1 MKKKS
6 MICSVVAMAL
16 ILTGTGYAY
25 WTDSLKVTTKA
36 TTGDMDVN
44 FVDLGLYAQY
54 TEDLKGNNFAS
65 EWSIVDGIGKTGYA
79 AANFFTRGSSNFNI
93 VAQGGIDGA
102 NEKYAAYAKGYNQVN
117 FDAEYAK
124 EGKSVLKDTIRDY
137 TAGTTAAKEIN
148 LTVNNMYP
156 GFAQAFRSDIANT
169 GSIAVKLSKLQFTV
183 TDSSNGV
190 TEDML
195 GVAVLVEREHQKQG
209 VDGEPVFKLANIV
222 DKDDIFTLGGV
233 EFVRLSAL
241 KDLSVDTLD
250 KYKELLALPNGNTM
264 DFFIAIGMDPDAE
277 GVYTTGST
285 TVMAD
290 NDDSLSQGTGVS
302 LTIDLLWDQFNEGK
316 EVRSTNILEK
326 QNH

>member
-54 TEDLKGNNFAS
+54 TADLNGSNYAN
-65 EWSIVDGIGKTGYA
+65 EWSIVDGIGNTGYA
-79 AANFFTRGSSNFNI
+79 VADFFMRGSDFDS
-93 VAQGGIDGA
+93 VAKGGIKGA
-102 NEKYAAYAKGYNQVN
+102 NETYKARAKGYNQVN
-117 FDAEYAK
+117 FDAEYAE

-137 TAGTTAAKEIN
+137 TAGTTAAKEIK

-195 GVAVLVEREHQKQG
+195 GVAVLVEREHQVSG

-222 DKDDIFTLGGV
+222 DKADIFTLGGV
-233 EFVRLSAL
+233 DFVRLSAL
-241 KDLSVDTLD
+241 KDLSADTLD
-250 KYKELLALPNGNTM
+250 KYKELLALPSGNTM

-285 TVMAD
+285 TVMAS
-290 NDDSLSQGTGVS
+290 NDDTESQGTGAS

-316 EVRSTNILEK
+316 DVKSSNILIR

>member
-1 MKKKS
+1 
-6 MICSVVAMAL
+6 MAL

-54 TEDLKGNNFAS
+54 DADLKGSNFGA
-65 EWSIVDGIGKTGYA
+65 EWSIVDGIGQTGYA
-79 AANFFTRGSSNFNI
+79 AADFFRRGSDFNN
-93 VAQGGIDGA
+93 VALGGVKGA
-102 NEKYAAYAKGYNQVN
+102 NEDYRNRAKGYNQVD
-117 FDAEYAK
+117 FSAEYG
-124 EGKSVLKDTIRDY
+124 EGQSKLTEKIRDY
-137 TAGTTAAKEIN
+137 DIDTKAAKEIK

-169 GSIAVKLSKLQFTV
+169 GSIAVKLSKLNFTV
-183 TDSSNGV
+183 SVVSNNV

-195 GVAVLVEREHQKQG
+195 GVAVLMEREHQQSG
-209 VDGEPVFKLANIV
+209 VDGEPVFKLANIMSAG
-222 DKDDIFTLGGV
+222 DIFTIGGV
-233 EFVRLSAL
+233 DFVRLSAL
-241 KDLSVDTLD
+241 RDLSADALA
-250 KYKELLALPNGNTM
+250 KYQELLALPNGNTM

-285 TVMAD
+285 KVMAD
-290 NDDSLSQGTGVS
+290 NDDTQSQGTGAS

-316 EVRSTNILEK
+316 AVRSTNILEK